1 MLPIVGLVFCGFHS
15 YFLHQQQKSVA
26 NSCFPF
32 GQKNCSELLLS
43 LKPHVPFARNGGH
56 HAHWFYRSL
65 SPQGPP
71 FVQGRVAQTC
81 ILTTGISTQSS
92 HILTVPFITAPEKYE
107 ASSSSGVRIL
117 NGKQLLMKWFSR
129 WNKTF
134 LLEWRISETVSL
146 SKITIEAPNFRNFLK
161 W

>member
-1 MLPIVGLVFCGFHS
+1 MQHASGLCWTRDLQFYRSIPIIAVGGGLRYTIHNQIDVQLDGAFIECVS
-15 YFLHQQQKSVA
+15 YTGGKCELKLEPRILQSIFLACRWLSSADGGGTIKNNCCLLRLCVLNG

-32 GQKNCSELLLS
+32 GQKNRSLLLLS

-81 ILTTGISTQSS
+81 ILT
-92 HILTVPFITAPEKYE
+92 
-107 ASSSSGVRIL
+107 
-117 NGKQLLMKWFSR
+117 
-129 WNKTF
+129 
-134 LLEWRISETVSL
+134 
-146 SKITIEAPNFRNFLK
+146 
-161 W
+161 